1 MRLLI
6 DKISKI
12 LYKIDP
18 QGLASMGAPLDEYD
32 SEAKYIFEKISSRAN
47 VSITDLTE
55 IVYNVFKKQFGTG
68 TNSKGNKVSWD
79 IPFSGKYRQVA
90 IEIAKLKEK

>member
-1 MRLLI
+1 MI
-6 DKISKI
+6 NKISQI

-18 QGLASMGAPLDEYD
+18 QGLVSMGVPRDEYD
-32 SEAKYIFEKISSRAN
+32 SEAKCIYEKISSRSN

-55 IVYNVFKKQFGTG
+55 IVYQVFKKQFGTG

-79 IPFSGKYRQVA
+79 IPFSGKYRQIA
-90 IEIAKLKEK
+90 IEIAKEK